1 MRGTK
6 LAPVTFKGKYSK
18 VTRFIQHY
26 NRLLEQYQVVSEA
39 DKCKGVLEYCS
50 QTVQDF
56 IQSNIHF
63 SVPNW
68 TRLQAEILN
77 AYDADRLESRV
88 RPADLVDFIN
98 QNSIQTMSNLTQW
111 KKYYREYKARAGF
124 LKMKGQLTDL
134 QYNGYF
140 WYGIPNQVRS
150 ILEEKLFARYP
161 NYDTTDPWPV
171 ENVTTLAETYF
182 KRDRFTEK
190 LLPLPVYGLNHKE
203 DEDSDDESEE
213 AYDSEDSDYE
223 RERRKKR
230 KQEKKKKKK
239 SRAHL
244 QKGPQ
249 TQIMEEE
256 PSRRIIPPP
265 EETDISG
272 IIHQLNTMSLEDP
285 RYGQLYYQAVKK
297 DKGGLVA
304 QCIRR
309 KPLQESFSRAQDR
322 DPPSHPSRANT
333 QPYPRGIFPNPLRN
347 QAPSNQKC
355 YGCFKQDHILRDC
368 PQMAI
373 LVNRG
378 IVRLNPEN
386 FKYYLAD
393 TGQPLFR
400 RPDEC
405 LMDTVGRMKPA
416 ALNTVQ
422 YISLTSE
429 VENFYAQHKDFSEEE
444 SDCSSDSEED
454 SDDDGMRLNW
464 TKAKA
469 RFPAYAAYEDDPEE
483 EPQYY
488 QSYPV
493 ERNTRTTR
501 QARDATMKAP
511 VKTKFDGVYPP
522 SRKTQ
527 LPGPLPGIA
536 PENPKHERQSSRRQ
550 EVTKAKAPEVPAVA
564 EPIPVDARKPR
575 VTEIP
580 DIVMKDPEPRREKK
594 PITLKDLPAPVK
606 PAIDDKANNAN
617 KENQRPGPRQSEL
630 SHQVEAKKVVEEILD
645 TQVSLPLKKILGSS
659 KELSISFQDML
670 KFKNPPYKN
679 SGSTAHFVAEAVFN
693 SAIKD
698 EDEDAIIDLP
708 ERDLEQSGNG
718 LKGDKVLIQLTLS
731 CQGRPITA
739 VIDTGSQ
746 VNLISR
752 STASQLIRLPID
764 LSNGVYMTDAN
775 GGKAYLDG
783 LIKDVPLTC
792 GAVTTS
798 TDLYVGENFPF
809 DLLLGRPWQRGNF
822 VSIDERKE

>member
-1 MRGTK
+1 MGFMWGDLLILMIYHCSGCFSDRNQSEPVGSDRKLVGNWSDSVPSGPIGTD
-6 LAPVTFKGKYSK
+6 LSDRNPVGQIGQIPYYLGGPVFQNFRSDSDRNPSSSDWFRSENVGH
-18 VTRFIQHY
+18 RQDLNH
-26 NRLLEQYQVVSEA
+26 LLEQYQVVSEA

-190 LLPLPVYGLNHKE
+190 LLPLPVYGLNYKE

-309 KPLQESFSRAQDR
+309 KPLQEYSLE
-322 DPPSHPSRANT
+322 HKIEIHLHT
-333 QPYPRGIFPNPLRN
+333 CLG
-347 QAPSNQKC
+347 
-355 YGCFKQDHILRDC
+355 
-368 PQMAI
+368 
-373 LVNRG
+373 LVHN
-378 IVRLNPEN
+378 
-386 FKYYLAD
+386 
-393 TGQPLFR
+393 
-400 RPDEC
+400 
-405 LMDTVGRMKPA
+405 
-416 ALNTVQ
+416 
-422 YISLTSE
+422 LT
-429 VENFYAQHKDFSEEE
+429 HEE
-444 SDCSSDSEED
+444 SS
-454 SDDDGMRLNW
+454 
-464 TKAKA
+464 
-469 RFPAYAAYEDDPEE
+469 
-483 EPQYY
+483 Q
-488 QSYPV
+488 
-493 ERNTRTTR
+493 
-501 QARDATMKAP
+501 
-511 VKTKFDGVYPP
+511 
-522 SRKTQ
+522 
-527 LPGPLPGIA
+527 
-536 PENPKHERQSSRRQ
+536 
-550 EVTKAKAPEVPAVA
+550 
-564 EPIPVDARKPR
+564 
-575 VTEIP
+575 
-580 DIVMKDPEPRREKK
+580 
-594 PITLKDLPAPVK
+594 TL
-606 PAIDDKANNAN
+606 
-617 KENQRPGPRQSEL
+617 
-630 SHQVEAKKVVEEILD
+630 
-645 TQVSLPLKKILGSS
+645 
-659 KELSISFQDML
+659 
-670 KFKNPPYKN
+670 
-679 SGSTAHFVAEAVFN
+679 
-693 SAIKD
+693 
-698 EDEDAIIDLP
+698 
-708 ERDLEQSGNG
+708 
-718 LKGDKVLIQLTLS
+718 
-731 CQGRPITA
+731 
-739 VIDTGSQ
+739 
-746 VNLISR
+746 
-752 STASQLIRLPID
+752 
-764 LSNGVYMTDAN
+764 
-775 GGKAYLDG
+775 
-783 LIKDVPLTC
+783 
-792 GAVTTS
+792 
-798 TDLYVGENFPF
+798 
-809 DLLLGRPWQRGNF
+809 
-822 VSIDERKE
+822 